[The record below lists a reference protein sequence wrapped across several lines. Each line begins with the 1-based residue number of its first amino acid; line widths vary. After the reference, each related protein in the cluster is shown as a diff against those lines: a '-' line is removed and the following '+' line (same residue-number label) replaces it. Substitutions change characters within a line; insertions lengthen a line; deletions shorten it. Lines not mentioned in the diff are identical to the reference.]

1 MQDHGIAPDF
11 AADFDLFAR
20 ELSGDEMEAGR
31 SFGSSLSSAF
41 TFSTGTCS
49 SAGCVSTAGSSVTG

>member
-1 MQDHGIAPDF
+1 MTS
-11 AADFDLFAR
+11 R

-41 TFSTGTCS
+41 TFSTGTCGNAS
-49 SAGCVSTAGSSVTG
+49 SVSTAGSSATG